1 VAVALVTGLGLA
13 AIVLDLTGET
23 LTFDWSGVT
32 LMCAG
37 ATAMTLIM
45 SALTLPFLKR
55 ATRLNT
61 IRTE

>member
-1 VAVALVTGLGLA
+1 M
-13 AIVLDLTGET
+13 DLTEEA
-23 LTFDWSGVT
+23 LILDWSGVA

-37 ATAMTLIM
+37 ATVMTLLV

>member
-1 VAVALVTGLGLA
+1 LAVPGVA
-13 AIVLDLTGET
+13 
-23 LTFDWSGVT
+23 

-37 ATAMTLIM
+37 ATAMTLLV

-61 IRTE
+61 E